1 MLRLNK
7 LDVLYLL
14 QQFVSIGS
22 LIYFGLF
29 SAPQMSQLPDEL
41 ISVNIIHLHMNHHF
55 I

>member
-1 MLRLNK
+1 MLTLNK

-29 SAPQMSQLPDEL
+29 SAPQMPQLPVID
-41 ISVNIIHLHMNHHF
+41 ISQHYSF
-55 I
+55 TY